1 MFFKSLN
8 RSFDLFMKTRIFAV
22 YLLAVI
28 IACLS
33 LSSCTD
39 HSEAV
44 HEPITIMTAHKDYTQ
59 FEKAFRKVYPEVNLQ
74 FISYCGHNSTSYL
87 HRILEAGQAPD
98 IYTSNVLPDAE
109 LQKEHLIDLSVYD
122 FSTKYAVSRLNE
134 CSIEGSIYM
143 LPCNFSVLGIYYNKT
158 LFEKHGWT
166 VPTNFFEL
174 EELIPKINE
183 ANVDIS
189 ATSLEITGNGFQY
202 LFNLGD
208 TMFLRTPEGLD
219 WVEQFLSG
227 KVTADDAWK
236 DTIEYMQKWID
247 LGIINGRWYGKTTE
261 EAISHFREGNT
272 AFFIH
277 GGMFRFSQNEDGTG
291 DQYSLMPWLS
301 MDGSNNRYITNT
313 ACYFGLNA
321 DLENPKNKQKLQ
333 DALKFMAFISTE
345 EGQKLLPGNQ
355 QQFLPL
361 SEGNQ
366 DATEEY
372 VEIMEMLNAGFS
384 APLAYAGWEDLIVP
398 VGSEC
403 LKWYAGK
410 STGEQVIAVMNRSLQ
425 DSIENQTATLA
436 NIMEDLTLEET
447 ARLVGSA
454 FIEAT
459 GADCSLI
466 SLGAYHDGKE
476 NEFGV
481 NGCLWAGP
489 VTDEIISTVNPLGWV
504 DTIKTFT
511 LTGEEIKQLAIEGF
525 DLYGDGNPFPYIL
538 TTAGDAELDNMRRYT
553 VVICGYTAE
562 IKNKGSMNDTLIYGM
577 DALRDHLIRLGTI
590 TKSSICQ

>member
-1 MFFKSLN
+1 
-8 RSFDLFMKTRIFAV
+8 MKIKTFTAFI
-22 YLLAVI
+22 LAVI

-33 LSSCTD
+33 FYSCTR
-39 HSEAV
+39 HPKAV
-44 HEPITIMTAHKDYTQ
+44 HEPITIMTAHKDYAQ
-59 FEKAFRKVYPEVNLQ
+59 FEKAFKEAYPEVNLQ
-74 FISYCGHNSTSYL
+74 FISYSGHNPTSYL
-87 HRILEAGQAPD
+87 HKILEAGQAPD
-98 IYTSNVLPDAE
+98 IYTSNIIPDKE
-109 LQKEHLIDLSVYD
+109 LQKKYLIDLSGYD
-122 FSTKYAVSRLNE
+122 FSSNYAVSRLNE
-134 CSIEGSIYM
+134 CSIEGAIYM

-158 LFEKHGWT
+158 LFEKHGWA
-166 VPTNFFEL
+166 VPTSFREL
-174 EELIPKINE
+174 EELVPKINK

-189 ATSLEITGNGFQY
+189 ATSLEFTGNGFQY

-208 TMFLRTPEGLD
+208 TIFLRTPEGLD
-219 WVEQFLSG
+219 WIEQFLSG
-227 KVTADDAWK
+227 KVTADVAWK

-247 LGIINGRWYGKTTE
+247 LGIIDGRWFGKTTKD
-261 EAISHFREGNT
+261 AISHFREGNT

-277 GGMFRFSQNEDGTG
+277 GGTFQFSQNEDGTG
-291 DQYSLMPWLS
+291 DQYSIIPWLS
-301 MDGSNNRYITNT
+301 VDGSNNRFITNT

-345 EGQKLLPGNQ
+345 EGQRLLPGNQ
-355 QQFLPL
+355 QQFLPFL
-361 SEGNQ
+361 KGNTDAAGEYSEIIQ
-366 DATEEY
+366 
-372 VEIMEMLNAGFS
+372 MLDAGFS
-384 APLAYAGWEDLIVP
+384 APLAYAGWEDLVIP

-410 STGEQVIAVMNRSLQ
+410 STGERVIAVMNRSLQ
-425 DSIENQTATLA
+425 ESIENQTGSCADILE
-436 NIMEDLTLEET
+436 NLTLEET

-454 FIEAT
+454 FAEAT

-489 VTDEIISTVNPLGWV
+489 VNEEIISTVNPLGWV

-511 LTGEEIKQLAIEGF
+511 LTGWEIKQLTTEGF
-525 DLYGDGNPFPYIL
+525 DLFGDGNPFPYVL
-538 TTAGDAELDNMRRYT
+538 TTVGNADLDDMREYT
-553 VVICGYTAE
+553 VVICGYTE
-562 IKNKGSMNDTLIYGM
+562 EVKNKGCIQDTQVCGM
-577 DALRDHLIRLGTI
+577 DALRDYLTRLGTI

>member
-1 MFFKSLN
+1 
-8 RSFDLFMKTRIFAV
+8 MKVKMLTAYF
-22 YLLAVI
+22 LAVI

-33 LSSCTD
+33 FSSCMGN
-39 HSEAV
+39 SEAV
-44 HEPITIMTAHKDYTQ
+44 HEPITIITAHKDYTQ
-59 FEKAFRKVYPEVNLQ
+59 FEKAFKEAYPEVNLQ
-74 FISYCGHNSTSYL
+74 FVSYSGHNSTSYL

-98 IYTSNVLPDAE
+98 IYTSNVLPDKE
-109 LQKEHLIDLSVYD
+109 LQKEYLIDLSVYD
-122 FSTKYAVSRLNE
+122 FCTNYAISRLNE

-166 VPTNFFEL
+166 VPKNFHEL
-174 EELIPKINE
+174 EALVPKINE

-189 ATSLEITGNGFQY
+189 ATSLEFSGNGFQY

-208 TMFLRTPEGLD
+208 TVFLRTPEGLD
-219 WVEQFLSG
+219 WTEQFFGG
-227 KVTADDAWK
+227 KVTADAAWK

-247 LGIINGRWYGKTTE
+247 HGIINGEWYGKTTD
-261 EAISHFREGNT
+261 EAISHFCEGNT

-277 GGMFRFSQNEDGTG
+277 GGIFRFSQNEDGTG
-291 DQYSLMPWLS
+291 DQYGLMPWLS
-301 MDGSNNRYITNT
+301 IDGSNNRYITNT
-313 ACYFGLNA
+313 VCYFGLNA
-321 DLENPKNKQKLQ
+321 ELEKPKNKQKLQ

-345 EGQKLLPGNQ
+345 EGQKLLPGNK

-361 SEGNQ
+361 EEGNE
-366 DATEEY
+366 DAAEEY
-372 VEIMEMLNAGFS
+372 GGIMEMLNAGFS

-398 VGSEC
+398 VGGEC

-410 STGEQVIAVMNRSLQ
+410 STGEQVIAEMNRSLKN
-425 DSIENQTATLA
+425 SIENQTASFAEIT
-436 NIMEDLTLEET
+436 EDLTLEET

-476 NEFGV
+476 NEYGV
-481 NGCLWAGP
+481 NGCLWKGP

-504 DTIKTFT
+504 DTVKTFT
-511 LTGEEIKQLAIEGF
+511 LTGEKIKQLADEGF
-525 DLYGDGNPFPYIL
+525 DLYGDGNPFPYVL
-538 TTAGDAELDNMRRYT
+538 TTAVSAELDDVRLYT
-553 VVICGYTAE
+553 VVICGYTEE
-562 IKNKGSMNDTLIYGM
+562 IKNIGSINNTRICGM
-577 DALRDHLIRLGTI
+577 DALREYLTRLGSVA
-590 TKSSICQ
+590 KSNICR